1 MCGLSEQS
9 VELFRGSGVVE
20 SFYLGP
26 RPKKY
31 LSSNSRTVKKCR
43 DMCFHSL
50 SKTCFLEMST
60 FRSNILISFEPS
72 TMLVLMV
79 SVFVQKTFKLFD
91 FQNDFWTLSE
101 LLLVTN
107 FFVVNILLAKRM
119 SWINGIQKSYVC
131 FYVKVKNHVSI
142 SLNEAVRPR
151 TNG

>member
-1 MCGLSEQS
+1 
-9 VELFRGSGVVE
+9 
-20 SFYLGP
+20 
-26 RPKKY
+26 
-31 LSSNSRTVKKCR
+31 
-43 DMCFHSL
+43 
-50 SKTCFLEMST
+50 
-60 FRSNILISFEPS
+60 
-72 TMLVLMV
+72 MV

-107 FFVVNILLAKRM
+107 FVVKNVNILLAKRM

-142 SLNEAVRPR
+142 SLNEAVRAR

>member
-1 MCGLSEQS
+1 
-9 VELFRGSGVVE
+9 
-20 SFYLGP
+20 
-26 RPKKY
+26 
-31 LSSNSRTVKKCR
+31 
-43 DMCFHSL
+43 
-50 SKTCFLEMST
+50 
-60 FRSNILISFEPS
+60 
-72 TMLVLMV
+72 MLVLMV